1 MSAHEHNTDMGIDIS
16 DIALDLDRDWSI
28 SYFSVVE
35 IRIHHHVG
43 CKVSSM
49 PGTSDQANSVDC
61 CRGADKGLTQYSL
74 S

>member
-43 CKVSSM
+43 SALPVLFVQICQFM
-49 PGTSDQANSVDC
+49 Q
-61 CRGADKGLTQYSL
+61 
-74 S
+74 